1 MKLLLLLLFTGFNFL
16 LFAQKEEGQ
25 QWCKALSDRSF
36 FGRGYVKGGD
46 SLAAAYIAG
55 EFKRLGV
62 QPLGKSYFQS
72 FDFRVN
78 TFPTDI
84 QLIINGKEL
93 ELGKEYIPNEESGA
107 FIGDWKF
114 RIITVSELMHPEK
127 LVTTR
132 DSLMKK
138 TYSGI
143 VINACG
149 LKGDTLDMANALS
162 AFFIQHG
169 NILKI
174 VDKKE
179 NFSVVGAQY
188 PYAFFVVQKE
198 ALPEN
203 ITSIKSIIKPVLKQ
217 HKTQNVIGFIPAAK
231 KNAPYLFFTAHYDHL
246 GGIGNQVFFP
256 GASDNASGVAMLL
269 SMVDYYKKNPS
280 DYNMVFIAFA
290 GEEAGLLGSKYYVE
304 HPVIPLSKIKFLINL
319 DLMGNGEDGITVVN
333 GSVFKKEFELLQ
345 SINNEKNYLPVIKSR
360 GKAANSDHYF
370 FTEKGV
376 PSFFIYTMGKNLNYH
391 DVFDVYED
399 LSFAKFNE
407 IVWLLIDFVEKIE

>member
-1 MKLLLLLLFTGFNFL
+1 MKSLILLLFTCFNFL

-25 QWCKALSDRSF
+25 QWCKTLSDRSF
-36 FGRGYVKGGD
+36 FGRGYVKSGD
-46 SLAAAYIAG
+46 SLAAAYITD

-84 QLIINGKEL
+84 QLIINGREL
-93 ELGKEYIPNEESGA
+93 QLGKEYIPNEESGA
-107 FIGDWKF
+107 FSGEWKF
-114 RIITVSELMHPEK
+114 RTITVSDLINHK
-127 LVTTR
+127 SLTNIR
-132 DSLMKK
+132 DSLIQKK
-138 TYSGI
+138 YNGI
-143 VINACG
+143 VINTCG
-149 LKGDTLDMANALS
+149 LKGDTLDIANAVS
-162 AFFIQHG
+162 VFFIQHG

-174 VDKKE
+174 VDQKE
-179 NFSVVGAQY
+179 NFSVSGSQV
-188 PYAFFVVQKE
+188 PYSFFIVQKE
-198 ALPEN
+198 AFPEN
-203 ITSIKSIIKPVLKQ
+203 VTSIRSVIKPVLKQ
-217 HKTQNVIGFIPAAK
+217 HKTQNVIGVIPSQRK
-231 KNAPYLFFTAHYDHL
+231 KAPYLFFTAHYDHL

-269 SMVDYYKKNPS
+269 SMADYYKKNPS

-290 GEEAGLLGSKYYVE
+290 GEEIGLLGSKYYVE
-304 HPVIPLSKIKFLINL
+304 HPLVPLSKIKFLINL

-345 SINNEKNYLPVIKSR
+345 SINDEKNYLSVIKSR

-407 IVWLLIDFVEKIE
+407 IIWLLIDFVKKIE